1 MLVRKAD
8 VRGQSRS
15 KLGKRGVRVD
25 ELELS
30 FAVDAARGGP

>member
-8 VRGQSRS
+8 VRGQSLSR
-15 KLGKRGVRVD
+15 LGKRDVRIGEVW
-25 ELELS
+25 LS